1 MNFIS
6 VEFVGLFLITSI
18 IYRIFPKKF
27 KWTILFIANIIFYI
41 YGNGFL
47 ALFLLGSIITIYI
60 GGLLLKKCDRKKE
73 LFKSL
78 NTDEKHILKRKIKTK
93 KRIILIST
101 IILNL
106 SILILLKYDNFI
118 ISIFNSFLSTNF
130 PFKNFILPLGI
141 SYYTLE
147 AISYILDIYNGKIEA
162 ETNIFKVFLYLSFF
176 PLMIE
181 GPISRYSEMGKQL
194 YEPHNIDFN
203 TYKNGLILIIWGYL
217 KKLVIADRAAIFV
230 NNVFSQNCTGLVVL
244 IASILYVVQIYTEF
258 SGCMD
263 IVTGVSELFG
273 IKVPD
278 NFRRPFFSISINEFW
293 RRWHITLGTWLRDYI
308 FYPLSISNLNMKI
321 ILKTGKLNK
330 NIAKAISLAI
340 PLFFV
345 WFIMGL
351 WHGAS
356 VKYILYGLYYYAI
369 IMLGILFKSLF
380 DKLLLIFKIK
390 TSSFK
395 FKLFQILRTDLLVL
409 IGMTIFRANTFKSAF
424 IFLLSIFHK
433 SNISILNLGIN
444 LKEFILLI
452 IMLVIIFIVDLLNEL
467 GFNIRTKLDNM
478 NIAVRWAIYM
488 TLIFS
493 LLTFGIYGY
502 GYNVSDFI
510 YGGF

>member
-1 MNFIS
+1 
-6 VEFVGLFLITSI
+6 
-18 IYRIFPKKF
+18 
-27 KWTILFIANIIFYI
+27 
-41 YGNGFL
+41 
-47 ALFLLGSIITIYI
+47 
-60 GGLLLKKCDRKKE
+60 
-73 LFKSL
+73 
-78 NTDEKHILKRKIKTK
+78 
-93 KRIILIST
+93 
-101 IILNL
+101 
-106 SILILLKYDNFI
+106 
-118 ISIFNSFLSTNF
+118 
-130 PFKNFILPLGI
+130 
-141 SYYTLE
+141 
-147 AISYILDIYNGKIEA
+147 
-162 ETNIFKVFLYLSFF
+162 
-176 PLMIE
+176 MIE